1 MKKYLVYLVIFCS
14 LSVAFLSQSH
24 ALTMAC
30 TMEAKM
36 CPDGETYVWRT
47 WPNCEFA
54 ACPTTS
60 LPSPG
65 VSSPWL
71 PSVGGSSS
79 FPGGGGYACTEEA
92 KVCADGTTVW
102 RVGPNCEFMT
112 CPSDDDTTSSDD
124 DGVMCTMDAK
134 ICSDGSSVWRT
145 WPSCEFAA
153 CPWETKPKACTR
165 EYNPVC
171 GQPKQTNP
179 LAGIAAPKTYSN
191 KCVMESEGATLLNHG
206 KCIGDFW
213 PKVQQSLDDK
223 IDQLI
228 EKIETKLS
236 SVAQKKSVVDKMIL
250 RLEAKIQDFAHL
262 EWVIQYIKS
271 RLEEYVSNL

>member
-1 MKKYLVYLVIFCS
+1 MKKFLVYFTIFCS
-14 LSVAFLSQSH
+14 LSVAYLSQSH

-54 ACPTTS
+54 ACP
-60 LPSPG
+60 
-65 VSSPWL
+65 
-71 PSVGGSSS
+71 
-79 FPGGGGYACTEEA
+79 
-92 KVCADGTTVW
+92 
-102 RVGPNCEFMT
+102 
-112 CPSDDDTTSSDD
+112 
-124 DGVMCTMDAK
+124 
-134 ICSDGSSVWRT
+134 
-145 WPSCEFAA
+145 
-153 CPWETKPKACTR
+153 WETKPKACTR

-179 LAGIAAPKTYSN
+179 LAGIAVPKTYSN
-191 KCVMESEGATLLNHG
+191 KCVMESEWATLLNHG

-236 SVAQKKSVVDKMIL
+236 SVAQKKSVVDKML
-250 RLEAKIQDFAHL
+250 LKLETKIKTFSHL
-262 EWVIQYIKS
+262 EGVIQYIKS